1 MTGRART
8 QTGLPQSRQNKKT
21 MTAEPLLPEIVPPPP
36 GLMRKRRPIWMWLAF
51 ALLLGAFIALVLVVL
66 ISD

>member
-1 MTGRART
+1 V
-8 QTGLPQSRQNKKT
+8 
-21 MTAEPLLPEIVPPPP
+21 TAEPLLPEIVPPPR

-51 ALLLGAFIALVLVVL
+51 ALLLGALIALVLVVL